1 MAKAGYVLSCV
12 LLCALGITLIAV
24 PDFSISMLCRVG
36 GILLILFGC
45 VKIIGYISKDLY
57 RLAFQFDL
65 AFGILLISMG
75 AILILRTGSMVHIIC
90 SLLKDL
96 YRLAFQFDLAFGI
109 LLISM
114 GAILI
119 LRTGSMVHIICS
131 LLGLYILADALLK
144 VQISIDSRSFGIR
157 QWWIILAAAVI
168 TSIVGFLLIFR
179 PYESARMAMILLGI
193 SLLSEGILNL
203 VTVLT
208 AVKIF
213 RRRSSSEVDADQ

>member
-1 MAKAGYVLSCV
+1 MISNNRLWMAKAGYVLSCV
-12 LLCALGITLIAV
+12 LLCALGITLIAI
-24 PDFSISMLCRVG
+24 PDFSISMLCQVG

-45 VKIIGYISKDLY
+45 VKIIGYIS
-57 RLAFQFDL
+57 
-65 AFGILLISMG
+65 
-75 AILILRTGSMVHIIC
+75 
-90 SLLKDL
+90 KDL

-213 RRRSSSEVDADQ
+213 RRRSSSEVDANQ

>member
-1 MAKAGYVLSCV
+1 MISNKRLWMAKAGYVLSCV

-45 VKIIGYISKDLY
+45 VKIIGYIS
-57 RLAFQFDL
+57 
-65 AFGILLISMG
+65 
-75 AILILRTGSMVHIIC
+75 
-90 SLLKDL
+90 KDL

-179 PYESARMAMILLGI
+179 PYESARMAMVLLGI

>member
-1 MAKAGYVLSCV
+1 MISNKRLWMAKAGYVLSCV

-90 SLLKDL
+90 SLL
-96 YRLAFQFDLAFGI
+96 
-109 LLISM
+109 
-114 GAILI
+114 
-119 LRTGSMVHIICS
+119 
-131 LLGLYILADALLK
+131 GLYTLADALLK

-213 RRRSSSEVDADQ
+213 RRRSSSEIDAHQ

>member
-1 MAKAGYVLSCV
+1 MISNKRLWMAKAGYVLSCV

-75 AILILRTGSMVHIIC
+75 AILILRTE
-90 SLLKDL
+90 
-96 YRLAFQFDLAFGI
+96 
-109 LLISM
+109 
-114 GAILI
+114 
-119 LRTGSMVHIICS
+119 SMVHIICS

-213 RRRSSSEVDADQ
+213 RRRSSSEIDADQ

>member
-1 MAKAGYVLSCV
+1 MISNKRLWMAKAGYVLSCV

-45 VKIIGYISKDLY
+45 VKIIGYIS
-57 RLAFQFDL
+57 
-65 AFGILLISMG
+65 
-75 AILILRTGSMVHIIC
+75 
-90 SLLKDL
+90 KDL

-213 RRRSSSEVDADQ
+213 RRRSSSEIDAYQ

>member
-90 SLLKDL
+90 SLL
-96 YRLAFQFDLAFGI
+96 
-109 LLISM
+109 
-114 GAILI
+114 
-119 LRTGSMVHIICS
+119 
-131 LLGLYILADALLK
+131 GLYILADALLK

-179 PYESARMAMILLGI
+179 PYESSRMAMILLGI

>member
-1 MAKAGYVLSCV
+1 MISNKRLWMAKAGYVLSCV

-90 SLLKDL
+90 SLL
-96 YRLAFQFDLAFGI
+96 
-109 LLISM
+109 
-114 GAILI
+114 
-119 LRTGSMVHIICS
+119 
-131 LLGLYILADALLK
+131 GLYILADALLK

-157 QWWIILAAAVI
+157 QWWIILTAAVI

>member
-1 MAKAGYVLSCV
+1 MISNKRLWMAKAGYVLSCV

-75 AILILRTGSMVHIIC
+75 AV
-90 SLLKDL
+90 
-96 YRLAFQFDLAFGI
+96 
-109 LLISM
+109 
-114 GAILI
+114 LI